1 MDNNLIKKYLNNEL
15 NAEERNAFEREMQ
28 DDPFL
33 MEAVE
38 GLESFSQPQKLDNI
52 QKELEEKIEIR
63 TVPAKTGGKI
73 IFMNV
78 FKLAAAACVIGIVAF
93 SSWRYIFTK
102 RIVDE
107 QAIYASYFKPLTH
120 PDATVRG
127 ENNSSN
133 DAQAVQAYEKED
145 YFEAVKQYEK
155 LVADNPDN
163 VKNKLF
169 LGISLLATNQ
179 PKKAADV
186 LSSITTSEEFHYDI
200 QWYLALAYIKTKE
213 TQKAQDIL
221 KNIVH
226 DENYYQHQAKD
237 ILAALDGKLAT
248 NN

>member
-1 MDNNLIKKYLNNEL
+1 MDNNHLRKYLNDEHTP
-15 NAEERNAFEREMQ
+15 AERNAFEQEMQ
-28 DDPFL
+28 EDPFL

-38 GLESFSQPQKLDNI
+38 GLESFQQPEKLEAI
-52 QKELEEKIEIR
+52 QKELEEKIDVR
-63 TVPAKTGGKI
+63 SAPTKAGGKVL
-73 IFMNV
+73 FMNV
-78 FKLAAAACVIGIVAF
+78 FKLAAAACIIGIVAF
-93 SSWRYIFTK
+93 TSWRYIFTK
-102 RIVDE
+102 RMVDE

-127 ENNSSN
+127 ENNASN
-133 DAQAVQAYEKED
+133 DAQAIVAYEKED
-145 YFEAVKQYEK
+145 YFEAVKQYEQ

-169 LGISLLATNQ
+169 LGISFLATNQ
-179 PKKAADV
+179 PKKAIDV

-200 QWYLALAYIKTKE
+200 QWYLALAYIKTKD

-221 KNIVH
+221 QNIVH
-226 DENYYQHQAKD
+226 DENYYQHPAKE

>member
-1 MDNNLIKKYLNNEL
+1 MNNDRIKKYLNNEL
-15 NAEERNAFEREMQ
+15 SPVERNAFERAMQ

-33 MEAVE
+33 MEAMD
-38 GLESFSQPQKLDNI
+38 GLESFNQPQKLEII
-52 QKELEEKIEIR
+52 QKELEEKTDMR
-63 TVPAKTGGKI
+63 TAVPKPGGKI

-78 FKLAAAACVIGIVAF
+78 FKLAAAACIIGIVAF
-93 SSWRYIFTK
+93 TSWRYIFTK

-127 ENNSSN
+127 ENKPAN
-133 DAQAVQAYEKED
+133 DEQAVLAYEKED
-145 YFEAVKQYEK
+145 YFEAVRQYEK
-155 LVADNPDN
+155 LVSDNPDN

-169 LGISLLATNQ
+169 LGISFLATNQ
-179 PKKAADV
+179 PKKAIDV
-186 LSSITTSEEFHYDI
+186 LGSITTSEEFHYDI

-213 TQKAQDIL
+213 IQKAQDIL
-221 KNIVH
+221 QIIVH
-226 DENYYQHQAKD
+226 NENYYQHQAKD